1 MSNEPDPRN
10 KLNELTNRE
19 WLIETK
25 SFWRA
30 LGGQP
35 RPEGI
40 TDELLAEFGAWL
52 TDRHGPER
60 ACELMG
66 QPTDSVMNS
75 VAPPRD
81 ELKATHPAT
90 FSEAD
95 IERLIEFFT
104 KPGERVLDP
113 FVGTG
118 STLIACHARD
128 RVGVGI
134 ELIDRW
140 RTVAIERLAA
150 ADIECMEAEAWC
162 GDGTGQTVLG
172 GDALAALREMPDGCV
187 DFVVTSPP
195 YWRILNK
202 KGGDK
207 TAAERTGRGL
217 PTSYSDQADDMGNI
231 ESYEEFLAR
240 LGEVFAECG
249 RALAPK
255 RYMCV
260 IVSDFRHGPKFY
272 LFHADI
278 ARVVEEQGLGL
289 KGVTILIQDSKNLYP
304 LGIPHAFVSNIHHQY
319 VMVFQKPE

>member
-1 MSNEPDPRN
+1 MGDKPRRRN
-10 KLNELTNRE
+10 QLNDLTNRE

-35 RPEGI
+35 RPEDL
-40 TDELLAEFGAWL
+40 TDDLLAEFAEWL
-52 TDRHGPER
+52 TDRHGEDR
-60 ACELMG
+60 ACEMLG
-66 QPTDSVMNS
+66 QPIVSVMNS

-81 ELKATHPAT
+81 RLKTTHPAT
-90 FSEAD
+90 FSERD
-95 IERLIEFFT
+95 IERLIRFFT
-104 KPGERVLDP
+104 KSGERVLDP

-118 STLIACHARD
+118 STLIACHATERE
-128 RVGVGI
+128 GVGI
-134 ELIDRW
+134 ELIERW
-140 RTVAIERLAA
+140 RQVALKRLEAATVPQLPFSDVAGSA
-150 ADIECMEAEAWC
+150 
-162 GDGTGQTVLG
+162 QTVLS
-172 GDALAALREMPDGCV
+172 GDALETLREIPDEAF
-187 DFVVTSPP
+187 DFAVTSPP

-207 TAAERTGRGL
+207 TAAERTSRGL
-217 PTSYSDQADDMGNI
+217 PTNYSDEEGDLGNI
-231 ESYEEFLAR
+231 ESYEEFLDR

-249 RALAPK
+249 RTLAHK

-272 LFHADI
+272 LLHADL
-278 ARVVEEQGLGL
+278 ARTIEARGLDL

-319 VMVFQKPE
+319 VLIFQKL

>member
-1 MSNEPDPRN
+1 MDKRRHAINN
-10 KLNELTNRE
+10 LNDLTNRE

-35 RPEGI
+35 RPEDL
-40 TDELLAEFGAWL
+40 TDDLLAEFAEWL
-52 TDRHGPER
+52 ADRHGEDR
-60 ACELMG
+60 ACEMLG
-66 QPTDSVMNS
+66 QPIGSVMNS
-75 VAPPRD
+75 IAPPRD
-81 ELKATHPAT
+81 KLKTTHPAT
-90 FSEAD
+90 FSERD
-95 IERLIEFFT
+95 IERLIRFFT
-104 KPGERVLDP
+104 KSGERVLDP

-118 STLIACHARD
+118 STLIACDTTERL
-128 RVGVGI
+128 GVGI
-134 ELIDRW
+134 ELIERW
-140 RTVAIERLAA
+140 RQVALDRLAA
-150 ADIECMEAEAWC
+150 AEIECVESAEWSEEIAA
-162 GDGTGQTVLG
+162 QTVLS
-172 GDALAALREMPDGCV
+172 GDALETLREMPDEAF

-207 TAAERTGRGL
+207 TAAERTSRGL
-217 PTSYSDQADDMGNI
+217 PTNYSDEEGDLGNI
-231 ESYEEFLAR
+231 ESYEEFLDR

-249 RALAPK
+249 RTLAHK

-272 LFHADI
+272 LLHADL
-278 ARVVEEQGLGL
+278 ARTVEARGLDL

-319 VMVFQKPE
+319 VMIFQKL